1 MIGWIDCVGGAS
13 GDMLL
18 GAVLDAGVPLEVL
31 QRAVDAIDAGNVSLA
46 PEPTSRHGLAAT
58 HVHVSTDDAGATRTW
73 ADVRELL
80 ASADLDLPVRDRAE
94 DVFSRLARAEA
105 RAHGIDVDRVHFHEV
120 GALDAIADIVGA
132 TAGMHALGLDRLVV
146 SPVPLG
152 AGLASGMH
160 GGIPVP
166 GPAVL
171 AILGEAGA
179 PVHGGEVAVERTTPT
194 GAALLA
200 SLASDWGAMPPI
212 RVAGVGVGAG
222 SRDMPE
228 VPNVLR
234 LVLGEA
240 ADTGDGVVSTDLLVE
255 ANVDDLDPRLWP
267 SVLERLLTAG
277 ASDAWLTP
285 ILMKKGRP
293 AHTLAALVPV
303 ARTKD
308 VRRAVFAETSTIGI
322 RETPVTKRAL
332 ARERTEVEIDGHRVG
347 VKIAL
352 LDGRVVNAQPEYE
365 EVAAVAAALGRPV
378 RDILAEATAA
388 ARTSGQAP

>member
-18 GAVLDAGVPLEVL
+18 GAVVDAGVPLEVL
-31 QRAVDAIDAGNVSLA
+31 QSAVGAIGAEPIELVS
-46 PEPTSRHGLAAT
+46 EPASRHGLAAT
-58 HVHVSTDDAGATRTW
+58 KVDVRAGEGGETRTW
-73 ADVRELL
+73 ADVREML
-80 ASADLDLPVRDRAE
+80 ASAGLEQPVRDRAE
-94 DVFSRLARAEA
+94 DVFARLARAEA
-105 RAHGIDVDRVHFHEV
+105 RAHGIDVELVHFHEV

-132 TAGMHALGLDRLVV
+132 SAGMHALGLDRVVV

-152 AGLASGMH
+152 SGLANGMH

-171 AILGEAGA
+171 AVLGEAGA
-179 PVHGGEVAVERTTPT
+179 PVHGGEVPVERTTPT

-200 SLASDWGAMPPI
+200 SLASGWGAMPAI
-212 RVAGVGVGAG
+212 RVSGVGVGAG
-222 SRDMPE
+222 SMDMPE

-234 LVLGEA
+234 LVLGDPTDA
-240 ADTGDGVVSTDLLVE
+240 GDGVVSTDLLVE

-267 SVLERLLTAG
+267 AVLERLLAAG

-293 AHTLAALVPV
+293 AHTLAVLVPA
-303 ARTKD
+303 ARVHE
-308 VRRAVFAETSTIGI
+308 VRRTVFTETSTIGV
-322 RETPVTKRAL
+322 RETQVTKRAL
-332 ARERTEVEIDGHRVG
+332 ARERTEVEVGGRRIG
-347 VKIAL
+347 VKVAL

-365 EVAAVAAALGRPV
+365 EVAAAAAALGRPV
-378 RDILAEATAA
+378 RDVLADAAAA
-388 ARTSGQAP
+388 ARAARTA